1 MQRIVNPRQTCLFD
15 PYDTVL
21 TDITRRR
28 LLKDWPGVFRH
39 VILEL
44 MPVDALREHFH
55 PGLGRPTRELYSMA
69 GLILLMEF
77 HHWTKAQAVE
87 AYGFHL
93 NVQYAL
99 NLEPV
104 AHDLSVRTVERY
116 QRYFEQDELAQR
128 VMHEVTARLVKV
140 LGLRIDQQRLDSTH
154 VFSDM
159 AHFGRTRLLGVALK
173 RFLTQVQRHDPPA
186 YASLPDALRQRY
198 APSVG
203 RLFADTG
210 RDQPSQCLLRQQVA
224 EDLYQLLRLF
234 ADPSPH
240 AARSSYKAM
249 GRIFHEQCEVQ
260 EQTVI
265 LKAKAGSDVM
275 QNPSDPDATYDGYK
289 GPGYQVQIAETCHP
303 ENPTQLI
310 TCALPQT
317 AAAPDEKALV
327 PVLED
332 LKGSQ
337 LLPKELLVDTLYP
350 SDENVQQA
358 ERLGVEL
365 VGPVPGADPAE
376 QPGDLNIDDFVVDEA
391 GECVTCCPDGHAPV
405 RSVHDP
411 ATGRTHTLMPASC
424 CARCAFRDQCPV
436 EETCDGYHLEHTA
449 KQRRMAG
456 RRREQ
461 ATEVFRQRYRRRS
474 GIESTNSGLKRRLGL
489 GRLRVRGRAR
499 VFQAIY
505 LKATGWNI
513 LRASVCAKMHELVRA
528 KAQTAVLRV
537 VAAVRT
543 VSAACRQALQGL
555 PSVIAAFYD
564 PFPHTLGLRHAA

>member
-28 LLKDWPGVFRH
+28 LLEDWPGVFRH

-44 MPVDALREHFH
+44 MPVQALRQHFH
-55 PGLGRPTRELYSMA
+55 PDLGRPTRELYSLA

-77 HHWTKAQAVE
+77 RHWTKAEAVE

-104 AHDLSVRTVERY
+104 AHDLSVRTLERY
-116 QRYFEQDELAQR
+116 QRYFEQDDLAQR
-128 VMHEVTARLVKV
+128 VMHAVTTRLVKV
-140 LGLRIDQQRLDSTH
+140 LGIRIDQQRLDSTH

-186 YASLPDALRQRY
+186 YAALPEGLRQRY
-198 APSVG
+198 APSDQ
-203 RLFADTG
+203 RLFADTA
-210 RDQPSQCLLRQQVA
+210 RDQPAQRLLRQQVA
-224 EDLYQLLRLF
+224 EDLYELLRLF
-234 ADPSPH
+234 AAPSPH
-240 AARSSYKAM
+240 AQRSSYQALE
-249 GRIFHEQCEVQ
+249 RIFHEQCEVQ
-260 EQTVI
+260 HEKVQ
-265 LKAKAGSDVM
+265 LKAHAGSDVM

-303 ENPTQLI
+303 DNPAQLI

-317 AAAPDEKALV
+317 AAAKDEKALA

-332 LKGSQ
+332 LQASQ
-337 LLPKELLVDTLYP
+337 LLPEELQADTLYG

-365 VGPVPGADPAE
+365 VGPVPGAAPAE
-376 QPGDLNIDDFVVDEA
+376 RPEDLNIDDFVVDEA
-391 GECVTCCPDGHAPV
+391 TECVTCCPDGHRPLT
-405 RSVHDP
+405 SVHDP
-411 ATGRTHTLMPASC
+411 ATGKTRTLMPASC
-424 CARCAFRDQCPV
+424 CARCAYRNQCPV
-436 EETCDGYHLEHTA
+436 EEAADGYSLAHTA
-449 KQRRMAG
+449 PQRRMAG

-474 GIESTNSGLKRRLGL
+474 GIESTHSGLKRRLGL
-489 GRLRVRGRAR
+489 GRLRVRGRVR

-505 LKATGWNI
+505 LKVTGWNI
-513 LRASVCAKMHELVRA
+513 LRAAACATMHELVRA
-528 KAQTAVLRV
+528 KAQTAVFRLWTWVLTTYRRSRGVADGRPWV
-537 VAAVRT
+537 VPLFPSLVSRTAAL
-543 VSAACRQALQGL
+543 AQPA
-555 PSVIAAFYD
+555 
-564 PFPHTLGLRHAA
+564 

>member
-21 TDITRRR
+21 TAITRRR
-28 LLKDWPGVFRH
+28 LLEDWPGVFRH

-44 MPVDALREHFH
+44 MPVKALGEHFH
-55 PGLGRPTRELYSMA
+55 PDLGRPTRELYSMA

-77 HHWTKAQAVE
+77 RHWTKAQAVE
-87 AYGFHL
+87 AYCFHL

-104 AHDLSVRTVERY
+104 AHDLSVRTLERY
-116 QRYFEQDELAQR
+116 QRYFEQDDLAQR
-128 VMHEVTARLVKV
+128 VMHDVTTHLVKV

-173 RFLTQVQRHDPPA
+173 RFLTQVKRHDAAA
-186 YASLPDALRQRY
+186 YASLPEALRQRY
-198 APSVG
+198 APSDQ
-203 RLFADTG
+203 RLFADTAHN
-210 RDQPSQCLLRQQVA
+210 QPSQRRLRQQVA
-224 EDLYQLLRLF
+224 EDLYELLRRF

-240 AARSSYKAM
+240 AQRSSYKAM
-249 GRIFHEQCEVQ
+249 ERIFCEQCELQ
-260 EQTVI
+260 EQKVI
-265 LKAKAGSDVM
+265 LKARAGSAVM
-275 QNPSDPDATYDGYK
+275 QNPSDPEATYDGYK

-303 ENPTQLI
+303 ENETQLI

-332 LKGSQ
+332 LKASQ

-365 VGPVPGADPAE
+365 VGPVPGAAPAE
-376 QPGDLNIDDFVVDEA
+376 RPGDLNIDDFVVDETT
-391 GECVTCCPDGHAPV
+391 ECVTCCPDGHRP
-405 RSVHDP
+405 RTSVHNP
-411 ATGRTHTLMPASC
+411 ATGKTRTVMPAAC
-424 CARCAFRDQCPV
+424 CAQCAVRRHCPV
-436 EETCDGYHLEHTA
+436 EEAADGYHLEHTA

-489 GRLRVRGRAR
+489 GRLRVRGRPR

-505 LKATGWNI
+505 LKITGWNI
-513 LRASVCAKMHELVRA
+513 LRAAACATMHGLVWA
-528 KAQTAVLRV
+528 KAKTAV
-537 VAAVRT
+537 
-543 VSAACRQALQGL
+543 C
-555 PSVIAAFYD
+555 
-564 PFPHTLGLRHAA
+564 GLRTWFRTTCRRFRHVAEGRPWVVPLFHSLISRTAALARTA

>member
-15 PYDTVL
+15 SYDTVL

-28 LLKDWPGVFRH
+28 LLEDWPGVFRH

-44 MPVDALREHFH
+44 MPVQALREHFH

-77 HHWTKAQAVE
+77 HHQTKQQAVD
-87 AYGFHL
+87 AYCFHL

-104 AHDLSVRTVERY
+104 AHDLSVRTLERY
-116 QRYFEQDELAQR
+116 QRYFEQDDLAQG
-128 VMHEVTARLVKV
+128 VMHEVTTRLVKV
-140 LGLRIDQQRLDSTH
+140 LGLRIEQQRLDSTH

-173 RFLTQVQRHDPPA
+173 RFLTQVKRHDPPA
-186 YASLPDALRQRY
+186 YASLPEALRQRY
-198 APSVG
+198 APSDR
-203 RLFADTG
+203 RLFADTA
-210 RDQPSQCLLRQQVA
+210 RDQPSQRLLRQQVA
-224 EDLYQLLRLF
+224 EDLYELLRRF
-234 ADPSPH
+234 AAPSPH
-240 AARSSYKAM
+240 AQRSSYQAM
-249 GRIFHEQCEVQ
+249 ERIFHEQCEVQ
-260 EQTVI
+260 QEKVL
-265 LKAKAGSDVM
+265 LKARAGSDVM

-289 GPGYQVQIAETCHP
+289 GPGYQTQIAETCHP
-303 ENPTQLI
+303 DNPTQLI

-317 AAAPDEKALV
+317 AAAPDEKALG

-365 VGPVPGADPAE
+365 VGPVPGAGPAE
-376 QPGDLNIDDFVVDEA
+376 RPEDLNIDDFIVDEA
-391 GECVTCCPDGHAPV
+391 TECVTCCPEGHRPLT
-405 RSVHDP
+405 SVHDP
-411 ATGRTHTLMPASC
+411 ATGKTRTVLPAC
-424 CARCAFRDQCPV
+424 CCGPCAFRPHCPV
-436 EETCDGYHLEHTA
+436 EEAADGYHLEHTA

-489 GRLRVRGRAR
+489 GRLRVRGRPR
-499 VFQAIY
+499 VFQGIY
-505 LKATGWNI
+505 LKITGWNI
-513 LRASVCAKMHELVRA
+513 LRAATCATMHELVRA
-528 KAQTAVLRV
+528 KAQTAVLGLWTWFWTICRRSRHIADGRPWV
-537 VAAVRT
+537 VPLFHSLVFPTAALARP
-543 VSAACRQALQGL
+543 A
-555 PSVIAAFYD
+555 
-564 PFPHTLGLRHAA
+564 